1 MTRLPLLIAAAALLT
16 AAAPPSQRI
25 AEQVAQAAL
34 RAAPVWDGHNDV
46 PEQLRERRQDILAG
60 FDFRDTTNTAAPGK
74 SASGF
79 PLPAMQTDLTRLRQ
93 GHVGA
98 QFWSVFVS
106 SALSEPQAVQAT
118 LEQIDVMKRLIARYP
133 QELQFAASA
142 DDVAR
147 AWKGG
152 RIASLLGIEG
162 GHQIGSSL
170 GVLRQLY
177 ALGCRYMT
185 LTHFKDNGWADS
197 ATDAPLHHGL
207 TPFGRDVVR
216 EMQRLGMLVDLSHV
230 SADTMRDA
238 LKVAQAPVMFSH
250 SGAAA
255 IDASPR
261 NAPDDVL
268 TMLKANGGIIM
279 VNTYPWYVSEDARHW
294 AAARAAE
301 DARGKSLNPGDP
313 AAAAAALT
321 AWVQANPR
329 PEATLGQV
337 ADHIDHIAGLIGKDH
352 VGLGGDFDGI
362 EITTQGMQD
371 VSTYPA
377 LLTELA
383 RRGWSQGDLEKLASG
398 NMMRV
403 MRAAEA
409 YAAAHHSDP
418 PLENAT
424 VF

>member
-1 MTRLPLLIAAAALLT
+1 MARVPFLIAAAALLT
-16 AAAPPSQRI
+16 AAAPPP
-25 AEQVAQAAL
+25 EQVAQAAL

-46 PEQLRERRQDILAG
+46 PEQLRVRRQDILAG
-60 FDFRDTTNTAAPGK
+60 FDFHDTTNTAAPAT
-74 SASGF
+74 SASDY
-79 PLPAMQTDLTRLRQ
+79 PHPAMQTDLTRLRK

-106 SALSEPQAVQAT
+106 STLTEPQAVQAT

-133 QELQFAASA
+133 DQLQFAASA
-142 DDVAR
+142 GDVAR
-147 AWKGG
+147 AWQAG
-152 RIASLLGIEG
+152 RIASLLGMEG
-162 GHQIGSSL
+162 GHQIGGSL
-170 GVLRQLY
+170 GVLRQMY
-177 ALGCRYMT
+177 ALGVRYMT
-185 LTHFKDNGWADS
+185 LTHFNNNGWADS

-238 LKVAQAPVMFSH
+238 LTVAQAPVMFSH

-261 NAPDDVL
+261 NVPDDVL
-268 TMLKANGGIIM
+268 ISLKHNGGIIM
-279 VNTYPWYVSEDARHW
+279 VNTYPYYVSEAVRHW
-294 AAARAAE
+294 SAAHAAE
-301 DARGKSLNPGDP
+301 ETRSKSLNPG
-313 AAAAAALT
+313 AAAAAVLS

-329 PEATLGQV
+329 PEATLNEV
-337 ADHIDHIAGLIGKDH
+337 ADHIDHIAKLIGIDH

-362 EITTQGMQD
+362 EITTQGMAD

-383 RRGWSQGDLEKLASG
+383 RRGWSQADLAKLASG

-403 MRAAEA
+403 LRAAEA
-409 YAAAHHSDP
+409 YAKAHHADMP
-418 PLENAT
+418 IENAT
-424 VF
+424 AF